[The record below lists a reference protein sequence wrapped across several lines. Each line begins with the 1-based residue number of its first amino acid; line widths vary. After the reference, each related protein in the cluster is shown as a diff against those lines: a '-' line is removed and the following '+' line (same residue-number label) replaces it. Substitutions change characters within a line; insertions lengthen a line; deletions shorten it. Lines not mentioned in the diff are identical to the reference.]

1 MSVRAESARPALR
14 AHWVSGRERA
24 KTRAALIEVARL
36 MVERDGEPALTL
48 GAVADEAGLA
58 RATVYGFFAGRHE
71 LLDALD
77 PSKPAPEHEIP
88 DDEPEFQAEDAAI
101 WTDTQPN
108 LNEFLPEAAGPEDVG
123 PEPEAEP
130 AAEAAPEPV
139 ADDAPEPAAEA
150 APEPV
155 VEPVPE
161 PVTEATAEPSV
172 EPAPEPVV
180 DEAAIADAEPEPVA
194 DAVADPV
201 VESAPVPEPVVEA
214 APEPALSVEPE
225 QPRIETTAEEDLAA
239 QDERRKLQAAHLEE
253 IAKRLILP
261 ESAMKE
267 GTDAVI
273 SRLDTR
279 IKVLEKS
286 ISGLETKQGAAQAES
301 ERKLRLVTGEV
312 GQLKTRAD
320 SADTKALQTVSEL
333 RLSIHKLETR
343 IEALEGPVRGA
354 ISETLGWHEPE
365 APVVEPAVDAPV
377 REEPVAEDTASEDGA
392 AEEGLGAQAEE
403 PKHAYLS
410 QVRTL
415 AREGARQAE
424 ERESLHEAERQTRR
438 RNMMVAAGI
447 AGACLVAL
455 GALYA
460 FNPGSHGVSAAQ
472 SKPAP
477 AGVAARHAS
486 LAPLDRLSALA
497 EKGDARAQLLVGL
510 KYLPGNE
517 ALAARWLAASAAK
530 GNAVAENALGA
541 LYQNGKGVKSDLDQ
555 ATRLYQA
562 AAAKGNRHAMSNLA
576 VLYAGADPRNTNLS
590 DAALWFQRSAVLGYV
605 DAQFNLAVLYERGDG
620 VPQSALDAYKWYTIA
635 ARAGDAVARTRADA
649 IETQLSAEEL
659 AAARKA
665 VAEFRQ
671 APLNLAAND
680 VPKMDEVLR

>member
-1 MSVRAESARPALR
+1 MR

-24 KTRAALIEVARL
+24 QTRAALIEVARL

-88 DDEPEFQAEDAAI
+88 DDEPEAQAEDAAI

-108 LNEFLPEAAGPEDVG
+108 LNEFLPEAAPGEAE
-123 PEPEAEP
+123 PEPEAVEP
-130 AAEAAPEPV
+130 AAEVAPEPVAEAAPEPV
-139 ADDAPEPAAEA
+139 TEA

-155 VEPVPE
+155 AEVVPE
-161 PVTEATAEPSV
+161 PVTEAAPKPVTEAV
-172 EPAPEPVV
+172 PEPVAEV
-180 DEAAIADAEPEPVA
+180 PAELVVEPEPVA
-194 DAVADPV
+194 AAAPEHVA
-201 VESAPVPEPVVEA
+201 EA
-214 APEPALSVEPE
+214 APESVAEAEQSGIEVTPE
-225 QPRIETTAEEDLAA
+225 DELAA

-286 ISGLETKQGAAQAES
+286 ISGLETKQNAAQADG
-301 ERKLRLVTGEV
+301 ERKLRLVTGDIDR
-312 GQLKTRAD
+312 LKTRAD
-320 SADTKALQTVSEL
+320 GADTKALQTASEL

-343 IEALEGPVRGA
+343 IETLEGPARGA
-354 ISETLGWHEPE
+354 ISEALGWHAPE
-365 APVVEPAVDAPV
+365 SPAGAPVAEEPV
-377 REEPVAEDTASEDGA
+377 RETADQEPA
-392 AEEGLGAQAEE
+392 AEETTTEE
-403 PKHAYLS
+403 SAATDSPIDSARHAYLS

-424 ERESLHEAERQTRR
+424 ERESLHEAERQSRR
-438 RNMMVAAGI
+438 RNMMVAAGV
-447 AGACLVAL
+447 AAACLVAL

-460 FNPGSHGVSAAQ
+460 FNPGSHGVSMAR
-472 SKPAP
+472 STPAP
-477 AGVAARHAS
+477 VAARHAS

-497 EKGDARAQLLVGL
+497 EKGDARAELLVGL
-510 KYLPGNE
+510 RYLPANE
-517 ALAARWLAASAAK
+517 TLAARWLAASAAK
-530 GNAVAENALGA
+530 GNAVAENALGS
-541 LYQNGKGVKSDLDQ
+541 LYQNGKGVKSDLDR
-555 ATRLYQA
+555 AARLYQA
-562 AAAKGNRHAMSNLA
+562 SAAKGNRHAMSNLA

-635 ARAGDAVARTRADA
+635 ARAGDAVAKTRADA

-659 AAARKA
+659 AAAQKA
-665 VAEFRQ
+665 IAEFKQ
-671 APLNLAAND
+671 TPLNVAAND
-680 VPKMDEVLR
+680 VPKMEEVLR